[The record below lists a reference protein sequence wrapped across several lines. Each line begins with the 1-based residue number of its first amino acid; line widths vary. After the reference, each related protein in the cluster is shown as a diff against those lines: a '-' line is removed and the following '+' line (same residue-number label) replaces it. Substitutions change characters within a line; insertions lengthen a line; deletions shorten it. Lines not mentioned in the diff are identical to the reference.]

1 MAPDTDRPFT
11 DNHTLR
17 AAKRLLARRAA
28 ARACVPRR
36 STSSAAKAATL
47 LLLLV
52 FLGCIAAPVALMT
65 WQATHPTTVI
75 AEGAAGTFESASSS
89 AGGFFG
95 PTLTTV
101 RTSTGT
107 VAVHGTFSALRGTA
121 LVAQSDNKHDRLRLC
136 TTGTR
141 TVCARADGDWP
152 GTLTPT
158 PQAGHA
164 VNFVRHGLSSRRIT
178 DWLGLGTLPTFLVFA
193 IWVATVGSQHQD
205 DRDDEAT

>member
-1 MAPDTDRPFT
+1 MTPDTDRPFT
-11 DNHTLR
+11 DSRTLR
-17 AAKRLLARRAA
+17 AAKRLLARRATA
-28 ARACVPRR
+28 CASSPAPSRAG
-36 STSSAAKAATL
+36 TTATI

-52 FLGCIAAPVALMT
+52 FLGGIAAPVGLMI
-65 WQATHPTTVI
+65 WQAIYPTTVI
-75 AEGAAGTFESASSS
+75 AERDAGRFESASSS

-101 RTSTGT
+101 QTSTGT
-107 VAVHGTFSALRGTA
+107 IAVRGTFSALRGTA
-121 LVAQSDNKHDRLRLC
+121 LVVQSDNKHDRLRLC
-136 TTGTR
+136 TVGTR
-141 TVCARADGDWP
+141 TVCARVDGDWP

>member
-11 DNHTLR
+11 ESHTLR
-17 AAKRLLARRAA
+17 AARRLLARQAKVRASLLA
-28 ARACVPRR
+28 P
-36 STSSAAKAATL
+36 SSAAKVATL

-52 FLGCIAAPVALMT
+52 FLGGIAAPVGLMI
-65 WQATHPTTVI
+65 WQATHPITVI
-75 AEGAAGTFESASSS
+75 AEGTAGTFESASSS
-89 AGGFFG
+89 AGGLG
-95 PTLTTV
+95 PTLSTV
-101 RTSTGT
+101 QTSTGT
-107 VAVHGTFSALRGTA
+107 VTVMGTFSALRGNP
-121 LVAQSDNKHDRLRLC
+121 LVIRADNQHDRLRLC
-136 TTGTR
+136 TVGTR
-141 TVCARADGDWP
+141 TVCARVDGDWP